1 MMTTF
6 SQDPEQFM
14 EVKNSELVRKASKS
28 LSKLVQKSVQLKGSG
43 DSQASMY
50 PKIGAFKSYHEQD
63 GQGRQDQDDYGQES
77 ELHHA

>member
-28 LSKLVQKSVQLKGSG
+28 LSMLVQKSVQLKGSG

>member
-1 MMTTF
+1 MLTKVITL

-14 EVKNSELVRKASKS
+14 EAEDNELVRKA
-28 LSKLVQKSVQLKGSG
+28 SKLVQKSVQLKGSG

-50 PKIGAFKSYHEQD
+50 PKIGAYKSYHEQD